1 MSQRPLAL
9 HGLAKI
15 MRLAFVGND
24 LRELSDELASRI
36 TNNAHDSAALLDL
49 SVIHQLNARS
59 ETALELQWQALRQHQ
74 HYRLQSNPRVPK
86 VRVLAIMGPGE
97 IMANTPI
104 EFLLEDSDIALEMLY
119 VGAGL
124 PPVHDIPAHDVA
136 FVAVCE
142 SDASQQLLRQLQTV
156 MTYWPKP
163 HINSPALIAKLARD
177 GLSDVL
183 SDVLSD
189 IAGTLVVPSRRFM
202 REELANA
209 TSLDMTY
216 PLLVRPANSHAGH
229 GLSKLDS
236 ANQLADYLS
245 QHPDQEFSIAPF
257 IDYRTPSD
265 GLYRKYRVTLVSGKA
280 YPAHMAVSPRWMVH
294 YLNADMLHNAQNR
307 SAEQNFMDCF
317 DWEFGQRHGP
327 ALASI
332 NQRLG
337 LDYYSIDCGETPDGR
352 LLVFEIDS
360 GAVVHSMDPIELFP
374 YKRPHMLKLFSAFQ
388 GLVKRTAWGKQAA
401 GLRTTRRR
409 RGVA

>member
-1 MSQRPLAL
+1 MSQQPLAL

-15 MRLAFVGND
+15 MRLAFAGND
-24 LRELSDELASRI
+24 LRELSDELVSRI
-36 TNNAHDSAALLDL
+36 TSNANDSAAILDL
-49 SVIHQLNARS
+49 SIVHQLNGHL

-74 HYRLQSNPRVPK
+74 HYRLRSNPRAPK

-142 SDASQQLLRQLQTV
+142 SDANQQLLQQLQTV
-156 MTYWPKP
+156 MTYWPQQ
-163 HINSPALIAKLARD
+163 HINSPAFIAKLARD
-177 GLSDVL
+177 GM

-189 IAGTLVVPSRRFM
+189 IAGTVVVPSRRVI
-202 REELANA
+202 REELAD
-209 TSLDMTY
+209 TLSLDITF
-216 PLLVRPANSHAGH
+216 PLIVRPANSHAGH
-229 GLSKLDS
+229 GLSKLES
-236 ANQLADYLS
+236 ANQFADYLN
-245 QHPDQEFSIAPF
+245 QHSDQEFSIAPF
-257 IDYRTPSD
+257 IDYRSQSD
-265 GLYRKYRVTLVSGKA
+265 GLYRKYRVSLISGVA

-294 YLNADMLHNAQNR
+294 YLNADMLENANNR
-307 SAEQNFMDCF
+307 AAEQRFMDCF

-327 ALASI
+327 AFTSI

-337 LDYYSIDCGETPDGR
+337 LDYYSIDCGETPDGQ

-360 GAVVHSMDPIELFP
+360 GAVVHSMDSIELFP

-388 GLVKRTAWGKQAA
+388 GLVKRTAWGKQAD
-401 GLRTTRRR
+401 GLRTARRR
-409 RGVA
+409 AAA